1 MASAFLISTMTDD
14 HLFDA
19 GFPRPEENLL
29 GGLVKKSLFCTE
41 QGPKRPSIFGKTV
54 SKSRLEYIDFTHEK

>member
-1 MASAFLISTMTDD
+1 MTDD

-29 GGLVKKSLFCTE
+29 GGRVEKSPFCTE
-41 QGPKRPSIFGKTV
+41 QGPGRPLIFDKTV